1 MPGKDKQIDEYN
13 ELILDALIAL
23 MEKLGID
30 IKYDRGNFQG
40 GLIKYED
47 NDFFYINRKEKT
59 ETKINTI
66 LDELKNVKIPP
77 QYIKGELKQ
86 FFEDR
91 AAKTEN

>member
-66 LDELKNVKIPP
+66 LDELRNVKIPP